1 MKQIII
7 TADSQD
13 TLITELESWL
23 DYLGAPRK
31 ADAAPTAPKA
41 TRTRKAAESKIETA
55 PPTTAVSVDELRGAI
70 QNAIKAHGEPP
81 VKEVFTKHKAKKFS
95 DIKPA
100 QFEAVLADITLL
112 DELAGGGSDSLD
124 LD

>member
-13 TLITELESWL
+13 TLITELESWIEM
-23 DYLGAPRK
+23 LGSRK
-31 ADAAPTAPKA
+31 AERAAAAAAPKA
-41 TRTRKAAESKIETA
+41 TRTRKAAEPKVEE
-55 PPTTAVSVDELRGAI
+55 PAVSADELRGAI
-70 QNAIKAHGEPP
+70 QNAIKTHGEAP

-100 QFEAVLADITLL
+100 QFEAVLVDINLL
-112 DELAGGGSDSLD
+112 DELAGDGSDSLD

>member
-13 TLITELESWL
+13 NLITELESWL
-23 DYLGAPRK
+23 EMLGSRK
-31 ADAAPTAPKA
+31 AERAAAPKA
-41 TRTRKAAESKIETA
+41 TRTRKAAEPKVEE
-55 PPTTAVSVDELRGAI
+55 PAVSADELRGAI
-70 QNAIKAHGEPP
+70 QNAIKTHGEAP

-112 DELAGGGSDSLD
+112 DELAGDGSDSLD